1 MKKVIIKSMGA
12 WLNVLA
18 VLDPAR
24 AANAA
29 FKIFGHPRRQPV
41 TRKHLAFF
49 KTADQADML
58 FEGLHVRVYR
68 WGKGDRSVL
77 FLHGWESHTYRWK
90 RYVETFREAGYT
102 VYAFD
107 APGHGQSEGN
117 TTTVPLYADT
127 LKAFVKQYGQPDVII
142 GHSMGTFASFYGLYK
157 YPEITPRT
165 LITLAAPGEATEFI
179 DHYQRTLSLTKRTR
193 EILVQ
198 HFTKLFQAP
207 PEFFSTP
214 FFASSLNIP
223 GLLIHDEEDKETS
236 VRHSRRIHEAWNGS
250 ELIVTHGLGHNLKS
264 HSVVEQVF
272 KFANDQLQEQTMGS
286 RDTSH

>member
-1 MKKVIIKSMGA
+1 MKKLIIKSLGV

-18 VLDPAR
+18 VLDPER
-24 AANAA
+24 AAKAA
-29 FKIFGHPRRQPV
+29 FQIFGHPRRQPV

-49 KTADQADML
+49 KTADQSSME
-58 FEGLHVRVYR
+58 FQGLRIQVYR
-68 WGKGDRSVL
+68 WGNGDRSIL

-90 RYVETFREAGYT
+90 RYIETFRDAGYT
-102 VYAFD
+102 VFAFD
-107 APGHGQSEGN
+107 APAHGQSEGN
-117 TTTVPLYADT
+117 STTVPLYADT
-127 LKAFVKQYGQPDVII
+127 LKAFVEQYGQPDAIV

-179 DHYQRTLSLTKRTR
+179 DHYQRTLSLTARTR

-214 FFASSLNIP
+214 FFAASLTIP
-223 GLLIHDEEDKETS
+223 GLLIHDEEDNETS
-236 VRHSRRIHEAWNGS
+236 VKHSQRIHAAWKGS
-250 ELIVTHGLGHNLKS
+250 ELIVTKGLGHNLKS
-264 HSVVEQVF
+264 PGVVDQVF
-272 KFANDQLQEQTMGS
+272 RFANSQLHEQAAGN
-286 RDTSH
+286 